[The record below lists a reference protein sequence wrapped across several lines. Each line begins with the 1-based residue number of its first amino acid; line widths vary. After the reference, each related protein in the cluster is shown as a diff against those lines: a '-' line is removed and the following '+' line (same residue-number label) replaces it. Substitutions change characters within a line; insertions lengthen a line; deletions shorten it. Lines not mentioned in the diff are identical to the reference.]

1 MKAVLIN
8 PEKQLVWSDIP
19 DPVLKPGYVVIE
31 VRAAGVNRADLLQ
44 AAGKYPPPPG
54 WPEWPGLECSGVVAE
69 AAKGSR
75 FRPGNKVCALL
86 GGGGY
91 AEKVLVP
98 EGMVMPMP
106 GGASFVEAA
115 ALPEVYTTAM
125 LNLVVLGGLKAGE
138 TVFVQ
143 AGASG
148 LGIAAIQIAKQLGA
162 KVVTTVGS
170 PEKAEAVKKL
180 GADVVIN
187 RKLEAV
193 DEILLNNPVD
203 VALDCA
209 GGALLGKC
217 LPAMNPGGRW
227 ILVSTLGGES
237 TEIPLRVVLKKH
249 LKLIGSTLR
258 SRSDEEKS
266 GILQKLVE
274 TLWPQF
280 GRGAIRP
287 VIDRTFPMEKA
298 AEAHRVLAEQK
309 NIGKVVLTLP
319 GSDR

>member
-8 PEKQLVWSDIP
+8 AERQLVWSEVA
-19 DPVLKPGYVVIE
+19 DPVLKPGYVMIKVH
-31 VRAAGVNRADLLQ
+31 AAGVNRADLLQ

-54 WPEWPGLECSGVVAE
+54 WPDWPGLECSGVIAE
-69 AAKGSR
+69 APSGSR
-75 FRPGNKVCALL
+75 WHVGDKVCALL

-98 EGMVMPMP
+98 EGMVMPVP
-106 GGASFVEAA
+106 AGAGFEEAA

-125 LNLVVLGGLKAGE
+125 LNLAVLGELKSGE

-148 LGIAAIQIAKQLGA
+148 LGIAAIQIAKLIGA
-162 KVVTTVGS
+162 EVVTTVGS

-187 RKLEAV
+187 RKTEAV
-193 DEILLNNPVD
+193 DEVLMQHPID

-217 LPAMNPGGRW
+217 LAAMNPGGRW
-227 ILVSTLGGES
+227 ILVSTLGGET
-237 TEIPLRVVLKKH
+237 TEVPLRVVLKKH
-249 LKLIGSTLR
+249 LKIIGSTLR
-258 SRSDEEKS
+258 SRSDAEKS
-266 GILQKLVE
+266 MLLRRLEE
-274 TLWPQF
+274 TVWPQVAA
-280 GRGAIRP
+280 GTIRP
-287 VIDRTFPMEKA
+287 VIDRVFPMDRA
-298 AEAHRVLAEQK
+298 DEAHRVLAAQK
-309 NIGKVVLTLP
+309 NIGKVVLSVP
-319 GSDR
+319 ENE

>member
-8 PEKQLVWSDIP
+8 SEKKLCWSEVA
-19 DPVLKPGYVVIE
+19 DPAPKLGYAVVE

-69 AAKGSR
+69 AVPGGR
-75 FRPGNKVCALL
+75 FRPGDKVCALL

-98 EGMVMPMP
+98 EGMIMPIP
-106 GGASFVEAA
+106 EGVSFVEAA

-125 LNLVVLGGLKAGE
+125 LNLVILGELKKGE
-138 TVFVQ
+138 TLFVQ

-148 LGIAAIQIAKQLGA
+148 LGIAAIQIGKLLGA

-170 PEKAEAVKKL
+170 PEKAAAVKKL
-180 GADVVIN
+180 GADVVVN
-187 RKLEAV
+187 RKLEPV
-193 DEILLNNPVD
+193 DEILMRNPVD

-209 GGALLGKC
+209 GGELLGKC

-237 TEIPLRVVLKKH
+237 TEIPLRVLLKKH

-258 SRSDEEKS
+258 SRSDAEKS
-266 GILQKLVE
+266 GILQRLVE
-274 TLWPQF
+274 TVWPQVAA
-280 GRGAIRP
+280 GTLRP
-287 VIDRTFPMEKA
+287 VIDRTFPMERA
-298 AEAHRVLAEQK
+298 NEAHRVLAEQK
-309 NIGKVVLTLP
+309 NIGKVVLTL
-319 GSDR
+319 G

>member
-1 MKAVLIN
+1 MKAVLIDSEHRLN
-8 PEKQLVWSDIP
+8 WSEVP
-19 DPVLKPGYVVIE
+19 DPVWKPGFVVIQ
-31 VRAAGVNRADLLQ
+31 VKAAGVNRADLLQ

-54 WPEWPGLECSGVVAE
+54 WPDWPGLECSGIVVKASPD
-69 AAKGSR
+69 SR
-75 FRPGNKVCALL
+75 WKVGDKVCALL

-98 EGMVMPMP
+98 EGMVLPLP
-106 GGASFVEAA
+106 EGCSFTEAA
-115 ALPEVYTTAM
+115 CLPEVYTTAM
-125 LNLVVLGGLKAGE
+125 LNLVFLGGLKKGE

-148 LGIAAIQIAKQLGA
+148 LGIAAIQIAGLVGA

-170 PEKAEAVKKL
+170 PEKAEAAKKI

-187 RKLEAV
+187 RRTENVEAV
-193 DEILLNNPVD
+193 LMQNPLD

-217 LPAMNPGGRW
+217 LNAMNPGGRW
-227 ILVSTLGGES
+227 ILVATLGGET
-237 TEIPLRVVLKKH
+237 TEVPLRVLLKKH

-258 SRSDEEKS
+258 SRSDAEKS
-266 GILQKLVE
+266 EILRQLVE
-274 TLWPQF
+274 LVWPKVAE
-280 GRGAIRP
+280 GKIRP
-287 VIDRTFPMEKA
+287 LIDRIFPMEKA
-298 AEAHRVLAEQK
+298 AEAHQILAQQK

-319 GSDR
+319 